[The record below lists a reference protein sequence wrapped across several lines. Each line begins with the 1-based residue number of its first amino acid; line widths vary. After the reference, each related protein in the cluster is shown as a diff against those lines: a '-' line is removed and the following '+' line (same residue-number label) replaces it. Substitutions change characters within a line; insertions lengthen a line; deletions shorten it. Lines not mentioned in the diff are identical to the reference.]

1 MEQNVEKYK
10 EKLDW
15 STLTL
20 RLSDDFIINHYK
32 EYFWGTQLLT
42 ARKPL
47 STKLIE
53 FCLQN
58 YDFENGN
65 DDGQWDWDE
74 ILPLLDFD
82 FIKGH
87 ISCIPFDLSVYTR
100 EISEDHRF

>member
-1 MEQNVEKYK
+1 M
-10 EKLDW
+10 
-15 STLTL
+15 
-20 RLSDDFIINHYK
+20 
-32 EYFWGTQLLT
+32 
-42 ARKPL
+42 
-47 STKLIE
+47 
-53 FCLQN
+53 QN

-100 EISEDHRF
+100 EISEDHRFLISEYPAASWDWIYITMNYPVDFLLNNIINLAGF